1 MIEVAD
7 AGRASSPGWQE
18 SFPTAVQDRPKFYY
32 RCREAAMNT
41 GFIGTGSMR
50 GMLLRSFLRTWAL
63 VPGNVWAANRSQG
76 KLDALIADFP
86 GIHVAGNRQ
95 LASSC
100 DLIFLCVKSGDAA
113 SVLAQMD
120 PELYPGQL
128 LVTTASAIPLKM
140 LEDRVPCR
148 VAKLIP
154 SITQEI
160 GAGVSLLMYG
170 SRVTAEDRRL
180 LEDLLSHISHP
191 IVITESQARP
201 AVGLASGGP
210 ALIAY
215 LLQSMAQE
223 AARSNPELSLDLA
236 STLVRDTATATLRLM
251 TEANMSAED
260 VIRRVAVP
268 GGMTALGIEILSRH
282 VPQAWQAVFR
292 ETVEKEKR
300 SRESLVL

>member
-1 MIEVAD
+1 M
-7 AGRASSPGWQE
+7 ASSADIALQTNP
-18 SFPTAVQDRPKFYY
+18 RPYY

-41 GFIGTGSMR
+41 GFIGTGSMG
-50 GMLLRSFLRTWAL
+50 GMLVRAFLRTWAL
-63 VPGNVWAANRSQG
+63 VPGNVWATNRSQA
-76 KLDALIADFP
+76 KLDLLSAEFP
-86 GIHVAGNRQ
+86 GIHVAGSRQ
-95 LASSC
+95 LAASC
-100 DLIFLCVKSGDAA
+100 DLIFLCVKSGDAP

-128 LVTTASAIPLKM
+128 LVTTASAIPLKI

-180 LEDLLSHISHP
+180 LEDLLKRISHP
-191 IVITESQARP
+191 VVISESQARP

-215 LLQSMAQE
+215 MLESMAQE
-223 AARSNPELSLDLA
+223 AVRSNPQLSLELA
-236 STLVRDTATATLRLM
+236 QTLVRETAMATMQLM
-251 TEANMSAED
+251 AEANMRED
-260 VIRRVAVP
+260 EVIRRVAVP
-268 GGMTALGIEILSRH
+268 GGMTALGIEILSRY

-292 ETVEKEKR
+292 ETTEKEK
-300 SRESLVL
+300 SARESLVL